1 MPQDSRPPPSGD
13 AGICVGEAQP
23 TDIADLAELEEQAF
37 ASDRLSRRRL
47 AALARSP
54 TAHLLVARR
63 DGRLAGY
70 ALLLTRRNSRAARLY
85 SLAVA
90 PDSTGGGLGSRLL
103 AAAEAAA
110 LERGAESLRLEVRTD
125 NAAAIRL
132 YERHGYRLIGRR
144 NDYYEDGAAALRYA
158 RDLDAGAAGRPLP
171 LGRAA

>member
-13 AGICVGEAQP
+13 AGISIREAHP
-23 TDIADLAELEEQAF
+23 TDITDLAALEEQAF

-54 TAHLLVARR
+54 TARLLVAHR
-63 DGRLAGY
+63 DGELAGY

-90 PDSTGGGLGSRLL
+90 PGSAGHGLGSRLL
-103 AAAEAAA
+103 TAAEAAA

-125 NAAAIRL
+125 NAPAIRL

-144 NDYYEDGAAALRYA
+144 EGYYEDGATALRYA
-158 RDLDAGAAGRPLP
+158 RDLGAKAVGRPLP